1 VGLWFCLVSAV
12 RGKGCDGFGDADLVA
27 KVEGLL

>member
-1 VGLWFCLVSAV
+1 MWFRLGSAV
-12 RGKGCDGFGDADLVA
+12 RGKGCDGFCDADLVA